1 MVFVLA
7 GAVASKPFEASKRK
21 AEDIVRNQ
29 FGDELTAE
37 ELRMLCKVGEPSCS
51 FHEYVLAM
59 MVKLGKIDQDDID
72 ACASHFQ
79 KLDTDNDGVLTVKDL
94 NEREKEDYAT
104 GHGVRE
110 TRSPSSQHLGILG
123 SVPPVAPS
131 ATVPVPENVSEKA
144 DNDED
149 ATRQTEARP

>member
-1 MVFVLA
+1 MLA
-7 GAVASKPFEASKRK
+7 GAVASKPFEESKRK

-94 NEREKEDYAT
+94 NEREREDYAT

-110 TRSPSSQHLGILG
+110 TRSISSRHIGIFDP
-123 SVPPVAPS
+123 VPPVDTS
-131 ATVPVPENVSEKA
+131 AIVLVPEKTC
-144 DNDED
+144 NDED
-149 ATRQTEARP
+149 ATTQGRIEARP